1 MHRLALART
10 LFGISV
16 LVPRLLVGQAPA
28 DWGPVSVDLADIP
41 YPQPVQTFPL
51 VVYGQNVNMAYMDVK
66 PTTLNGRTV
75 VLLHGFNFS
84 GEAWAGTIDVLARE
98 GYRVIVTAL
107 IGIGRCFETYLQ

>member
-1 MHRLALART
+1 MPPIATALMLTVIMVFTPHLLA
-10 LFGISV
+10 
-16 LVPRLLVGQAPA
+16 GQAPA
-28 DWGPVSVDLADIP
+28 DWGPVSVDLADLV
-41 YPQPVQTFPL
+41 YPHPVQTFPL

-66 PTTLNGRTV
+66 PAAPNGRIV